1 MVDATAASSQ
11 ALVLNVGSD
20 QTVQKIL
27 KLGFQESP
35 YRVVNLATARDA
47 YQYCQENEV
56 AYLIIDSHLPD
67 MPGLHFAEK
76 IKQHFEGCYILML
89 TDYLDLEAT
98 IKALDGPVDEYLLKP
113 VRFDQVLSI
122 IRRFDRLKNLQS
134 IINAKTRRIAEL
146 EAEIEGLRAQL
157 QQIYPT
163 TAMIGNTPTP
173 SASQQRQMQALSSYA
188 QHAQKSTPNEN
199 ES

>member
-1 MVDATAASSQ
+1 MGDATATTSQ
-11 ALVLNVGSD
+11 ALVLTVGSD
-20 QTVQKIL
+20 LTVQKIL
-27 KLGFQESP
+27 KLGFQETP
-35 YRVVNLATARDA
+35 YRVVNLTTARDA
-47 YQYCQENEV
+47 YQYCTDNAV
-56 AYLIIDSHLPD
+56 AYLIIDTHLPD
-67 MPGLHFAEK
+67 MPGLQLAAK
-76 IKQHFEGCYILML
+76 IKQQFDECFILML

-122 IRRFDRLKNLQS
+122 IKRFDRLKNLQEVIATKS
-134 IINAKTRRIAEL
+134 RRIAEL
-146 EAEIEGLRAQL
+146 EAENERLRAQL

-163 TAMIGNTPTP
+163 TTKVGGATPP

-188 QHAQKSTPNEN
+188 QHAVKSPPNEN